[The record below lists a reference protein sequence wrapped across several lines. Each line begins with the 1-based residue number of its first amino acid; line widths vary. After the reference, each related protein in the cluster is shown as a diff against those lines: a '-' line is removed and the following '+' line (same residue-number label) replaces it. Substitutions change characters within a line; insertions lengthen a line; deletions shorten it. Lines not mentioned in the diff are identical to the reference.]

1 MSGVSPGLTLAK
13 AINLSER
20 GFGRLLQSAVIG
32 DSRSRQ
38 PFKRQTSS
46 TILRA
51 KLIHL
56 GNVRTR
62 ALLTT
67 RNVQTQDQLIQGP
80 RKTMEE
86 KNQKKQGTVNQ
97 NLSKISDKLTSL
109 FSKKNFVTE
118 GTHQLQSSTTV
129 SNPTLANQNV
139 YPITGNIAASTQTN
153 TAVSLQTGQ
162 TPAEAA
168 INIINLNSSELAQ
181 QIPVALNQSI
191 RTLKKISEKITQQ
204 PVNASLL

>member
-1 MSGVSPGLTLAK
+1 
-13 AINLSER
+13 
-20 GFGRLLQSAVIG
+20 
-32 DSRSRQ
+32 
-38 PFKRQTSS
+38 
-46 TILRA
+46 
-51 KLIHL
+51 
-56 GNVRTR
+56 
-62 ALLTT
+62 
-67 RNVQTQDQLIQGP
+67 
-80 RKTMEE
+80 MEE